1 MRIVITSLAF
11 LSLFLV
17 SCQKEIDPNIIGGG
31 GGGGTTGTRLA
42 KIVTRSGSDS
52 TIEEFTYNANGRIV
66 GYKLSG
72 ASSGQP
78 LDFRLSYVRTGSD
91 IIQKQILK
99 SNNLAALGVD
109 SIVTIVNFDAGN
121 NRYKNG
127 ISGFVLLGQSIKD
140 SIAFQYDGTGRL
152 ASETDYTDAGLG
164 MGPATKT
171 EYSYTG
177 NDLAGEKVYSYDNS
191 SSSFQLEDTY
201 TYEYDSK
208 INPLQFATEGAILNM
223 NPFYSVNNITKTTL
237 VASNPADN
245 FVSIET
251 YTYNASGRPASST
264 TVTGTETST
273 TTYYYQ

>member
-1 MRIVITSLAF
+1 
-11 LSLFLV
+11 
-17 SCQKEIDPNIIGGG
+17 
-31 GGGGTTGTRLA
+31 
-42 KIVTRSGSDS
+42 
-52 TIEEFTYNANGRIV
+52 
-66 GYKLSG
+66 
-72 ASSGQP
+72 
-78 LDFRLSYVRTGSD
+78 
-91 IIQKQILK
+91 LK

-109 SIVTIVNFDAGN
+109 SIVTLVNFDAGN

-127 ISGFVLLGQSIKD
+127 ISAFVLLGQSIRD

-152 ASETDYTDAGLG
+152 ASETDYTDAGFG
-164 MGPATKT
+164 MTPATKT
-171 EYSYTG
+171 DYGYVGS
-177 NDLAGEKVYSYDNS
+177 NLAGEKVYAYDNS

-223 NPFYSVNNITKTTL
+223 NPFYSANNITKTTL
-237 VASNPADN
+237 VASDPADN